1 MSDSCK
7 TYHQNC
13 LYFSANSLSRHIN
26 ELAEQELSLTGLA
39 PSYVYLL
46 LSVIEEPGK
55 CQNELSRIMNVK
67 ASTMTRFIDKLVFR
81 KLVTKEQEGRNV
93 LIYPTKEG
101 NKMREPI
108 HAALK
113 GLFERYC
120 DLLGEDFALKLTE
133 NIHFANQQFEK

>member
-55 CQNELSRIMNVK
+55 CQNELSSIMNVK
-67 ASTMTRFIDKLVFR
+67 PSTMTRFIDKLVSR
-81 KLVTKEQEGRNV
+81 DLVTKVQEGRV
-93 LIYPTKEG
+93 VSIYPTDTG
-101 NKMREPI
+101 NKLKGPI
-108 HAALK
+108 HEALK
-113 GLFERYC
+113 SLFQRYC
-120 DLLGEDFALKLTE
+120 DLLGEDFALKLTSD
-133 NIHFANQQFEK
+133 IHFANQQFK